1 MFALIELIEILIT
14 IGAVSFIIMPYV
26 KTKGRELR
34 PVIIIATLSIVFHEL
49 AHKFV
54 AMGFGFI
61 AVYHANIWGLTIGV
75 MLRLLGLPLFFIP
88 AYVSIT
94 GGTNVLGFTLTALAG
109 PLTNLSIYLI
119 SFIMLRYY
127 SDRDFVYN
135 NAQSIYALM
144 NINKW
149 LTIFNLLPIPGT
161 DGFHVINS
169 LRLI

>member
-1 MFALIELIEILIT
+1 MFTILEIIEILIT
-14 IGAVSFIIMPYV
+14 IGAVSYIIIPYV
-26 KTKGRELR
+26 KTKKGNLK
-34 PVIIIATLSIVFHEL
+34 PVIIVATFSIVFHEL

-54 AMGFGFI
+54 AMGFGFS

-88 AYVSIT
+88 AYVSIS
-94 GGTNVLGFTLTALAG
+94 GGTNALGFALTALAG

-119 SFIMLRYY
+119 SFLLLRYY
-127 SDRDFVYN
+127 SHKEFVYK
-135 NAQSIYALM
+135 NAQTIYALM

-169 LRLI
+169 LRYI